1 MKMTTYKRRQLKQ
14 ALKVL
19 RRNKEKREIL
29 KEQQLYHKIA
39 IVCILLIPMIAIVVK
54 TLLG

>member
-1 MKMTTYKRRQLKQ
+1 MTTYKRRQLKQ

-29 KEQQLYHKIA
+29 KEQQLFHRIA
-39 IVCILLIPMIAIVVK
+39 IVCILLIPMIAIVIK
-54 TLLG
+54 TLLN

>member
-29 KEQQLYHKIA
+29 KEQQRYHKIA
-39 IVCILLIPMIAIVVK
+39 IVCIILIPMIAIVVK